1 MHDDVG
7 SDSVSGCFITVLCS
21 DSGLFMKHSTFV
33 VVVFCFVLQEK
44 LKTQESR
51 DKIAPQLQTSKNT
64 EERKSIL
71 AESVDAKI
79 IEDLKVQLKSVHAQ
93 MEDMEKKL
101 MKHIG
106 VLTNDLDEERKQR
119 ANMSIE
125 VDRLKK
131 KVAILEGH

>member
-1 MHDDVG
+1 MCAPV
-7 SDSVSGCFITVLCS
+7 CS
-21 DSGLFMKHSTFV
+21 CIASTLSGLFMKHSTFV
-33 VVVFCFVLQEK
+33 VVVFWFVLQEK

-79 IEDLKVQLKSVHAQ
+79 IEDMKVQLKSVHAQ